1 LIMEMHTLISAMI
14 FLPLL
19 GAIAVY
25 LLGTGPK
32 SERQTIA
39 KSIALITTMVV
50 FGLSLYMW
58 ALFDPNTTSPQFVEE
73 YTWFRDYNIAY
84 KVGIDGISL
93 FFVLLTT
100 FLTPLCI
107 LASWNI
113 TKKIR
118 LYLSLF
124 LVLESAVLGAFCAL
138 DMVLFY
144 IFFEAVLIPMYFI
157 IGIWGSDNRVYA
169 AYKFFLYTLLG
180 SVFMLIAVIY
190 IYASAGTSDMMVL
203 NSILPKYPV
212 HIQNM
217 LWLCFFASFA
227 VKVPMFPVHTWLPDA
242 HVQAPTAGSMVLAG
256 ILLKLGGYGFL
267 RISLPMLPD
276 ASVYFSDFV
285 LVLSIIAV
293 IYTSFV
299 ALMQKDMK
307 KLIAYS
313 SVAHMGYVTAGI
325 FVFNHQGI
333 DGAIFQMMSHGIVS
347 AALFLCVG
355 ILYDRM
361 HTKEIAAYGG
371 VTNKMSRFALV
382 FMIFM
387 LASVGLPAT
396 SGFVGEFMIMM
407 AVFQKDHILSLL
419 IATGMVLGAAY
430 MLWLFARVM
439 FGEATKPEVQNLT
452 DIDMR
457 EKIAFVPMLILVFIM
472 GIYPKMITDYT
483 KSSVA
488 KLKTHTEV
496 FIHKL
501 AQK

>member
-1 LIMEMHTLISAMI
+1 MEMEALVSMMI
-14 FLPLL
+14 FLPLI
-19 GAIAVY
+19 GVVAVY

-32 SERQTIA
+32 NERQVIA
-39 KSIALITTMVV
+39 KSVALITSIMVFV
-50 FGLSLYMW
+50 LSMYMW
-58 ALFDPNTTSPQFVEE
+58 ANFDRSTSAAQFVEE
-73 YTWFRDYNIAY
+73 YTWFQDYNIAY
-84 KVGIDGISL
+84 KVGVDGISL
-93 FFVLLTT
+93 FFILLTT
-100 FLTPLCI
+100 LLIPLCI

-118 LYLSLF
+118 LYLSFF
-124 LVLESAVLGAFCAL
+124 LALESFVIGAFCAL

-157 IGIWGSDNRVYA
+157 IGIWGAENRVYA

-190 IYASAGTSDMMVL
+190 IYSSAGTSDMLVL
-203 NSILPKYPV
+203 TNVIPKYPL
-212 HIQNM
+212 HIQNL

-242 HVQAPTAGSMVLAG
+242 HVQAPTAGSMILAG
-256 ILLKLGGYGFL
+256 VLLKLGGYGFL

-276 ASVYFSDFV
+276 ASLYFSNFM

-313 SVAHMGYVTAGI
+313 SIAHMGYVTAGI

-333 DGAIFQMMSHGIVS
+333 EGAIFQMMSHGIVS
-347 AALFLCVG
+347 AALFFCVG
-355 ILYDRM
+355 VLYDRM
-361 HTKEIAAYGG
+361 HTKEIMAYGG
-371 VTNKMSRFALV
+371 VANHMSRFAMV

-396 SGFVGEFMIMM
+396 SGFVGEFLIMM
-407 AVFQKDHILSLL
+407 AVFQENHVVSLL

-430 MLWLFARVM
+430 MLWLYARVM
-439 FGEATKPEVQNLT
+439 FGEATKAEVKNLR
-452 DIDMR
+452 DIKTR
-457 EKIAFVPMLILVFIM
+457 ERITFAPMLLLVFM
-472 GIYPKMITDYT
+472 LGIYPKMITDYT

-488 KLKTHTEV
+488 NLKTKNGLL
-496 FIHKL
+496 INKI
-501 AQK
+501 AQR